1 LIAII
6 RRLAL
11 ATAVLS
17 VSGCGYTLAGRGS
30 ARSLPAHVRVI
41 SIPLFQNQSTT
52 PEVDQVITT
61 AVQEEF
67 QGRGR
72 FTTTPDQTG
81 GDAILRGVISNVRT
95 ELIATDPTT
104 NQATRLA
111 VIVTAN
117 FEFVDLKDPKEP
129 NRVIWSRN
137 GWQAREEYDIS
148 PGAVVNDPAAL
159 FRQDASALN
168 RLARSLARSLVAS
181 ILDAF

>member
-1 LIAII
+1 MSMTLRAS
-6 RRLAL
+6 AL
-11 ATAVLS
+11 GAAVL
-17 VSGCGYTLAGRGS
+17 VTTACGYTLAGRGS
-30 ARSLPAHVRVI
+30 ASALPAHIRVI
-41 SIPLFQNQSTT
+41 SIPLFQNQSST
-52 PEVDQVITT
+52 PDVDQVITT

-72 FTTTPDQTG
+72 FTTTPDATG

-95 ELIATDPTT
+95 DVIAADPTT

-111 VIVTAN
+111 VVVTAN
-117 FEFVDLKDPKEP
+117 LEFVDRKDNNKI
-129 NRVIWSRN
+129 IWSRN

-148 PGAVVNDPAAL
+148 PGAIVNDPSAL

-181 ILDAF
+181 VLDAF